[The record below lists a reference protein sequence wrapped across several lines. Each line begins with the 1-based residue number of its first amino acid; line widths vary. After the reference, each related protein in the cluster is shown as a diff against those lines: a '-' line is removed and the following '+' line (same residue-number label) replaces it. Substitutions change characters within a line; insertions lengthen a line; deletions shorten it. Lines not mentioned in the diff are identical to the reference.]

1 LENEGVNCEH
11 TQVKKNNFNVDDQ
24 MYNNC
29 KSAFFNVSY
38 SLHPKN
44 NVMKAKK
51 SSIAMNAKNI
61 LLEKGIQVVSWSS
74 IDHPANQMF

>member
-11 TQVKKNNFNVDDQ
+11 TQVKKNDFSIDDQ

-29 KSAFFNVSY
+29 KSVFFNVSY

-51 SSIAMNAKNI
+51 VIDCNECEEYPLGKRHSSCQLVIN
-61 LLEKGIQVVSWSS
+61 
-74 IDHPANQMF
+74 